1 MERID
6 KSVRIFM
13 GIKIKEYRKR
23 MRLTQ
28 NVFASMVKA
37 AHNTEASWEKGER
50 EPSMAQLYMIA
61 KITGAG
67 VSEFFPPLVDEEGQV
82 MEKEL
87 ITDFRNLNDQ
97 GQTLAAAAVKGL
109 SQMPEYR
116 KVDRQAIR

>member
-1 MERID
+1 M
-6 KSVRIFM
+6 
-13 GIKIKEYRKR
+13 
-23 MRLTQ
+23 T
-28 NVFASMVKA
+28 
-37 AHNTEASWEKGER
+37 
-50 EPSMAQLYMIA
+50 QLYMIA
-61 KITGAG
+61 KITGAS

-116 KVDRQAIR
+116 KKNE

>member
-1 MERID
+1 MERIN

-13 GIKIKEYRKR
+13 GIKIKDYRKR

-61 KITGAG
+61 KITGTS
-67 VSEFFPPLVDEEGQV
+67 VSDFFPPLVDESGML

-109 SQMPEYR
+109 SQMPEFR
-116 KVDRQAIR
+116 KVN

>member
-1 MERID
+1 MID
-6 KSVRIFM
+6 KGLRAYI
-13 GIKIKEYRKR
+13 GAKIKEYRKK
-23 MRLTQ
+23 MRWTQ
-28 NVFASMVKA
+28 AELAEKVGA
-37 AHNTEASWEKGER
+37 AHNTEASWEKGDR
-50 EPSMAQLYMIA
+50 EPSMQQLYMIA

-97 GQTLAAAAVKGL
+97 GHALAVAAVKGL

-116 KVDRQAIR
+116 KMNE

>member
-1 MERID
+1 MERNN
-6 KSVRIFM
+6 KSVRTFM

-37 AHNTEASWEKGER
+37 AHNTEALWEMGER

-61 KITGAG
+61 KITGASI
-67 VSEFFPPLVDEEGQV
+67 SEFFPPLVDEEGQV

-97 GQTLAAAAVKGL
+97 GQALIAAAAKGL

-116 KVDRQAIR
+116 KVD

>member
-1 MERID
+1 
-6 KSVRIFM
+6 M

-50 EPSMAQLYMIA
+50 EPTMQQLYMIA
-61 KITGAG
+61 EITGAS

-87 ITDFRNLNDQ
+87 ITDFRNLNGQ
-97 GQTLAAAAVKGL
+97 GHAVAAAVVKGL

-116 KVDRQAIR
+116 KMNE

>member
-1 MERID
+1 
-6 KSVRIFM
+6 
-13 GIKIKEYRKR
+13 
-23 MRLTQ
+23 
-28 NVFASMVKA
+28 
-37 AHNTEASWEKGER
+37 
-50 EPSMAQLYMIA
+50 
-61 KITGAG
+61 
-67 VSEFFPPLVDEEGQV
+67 